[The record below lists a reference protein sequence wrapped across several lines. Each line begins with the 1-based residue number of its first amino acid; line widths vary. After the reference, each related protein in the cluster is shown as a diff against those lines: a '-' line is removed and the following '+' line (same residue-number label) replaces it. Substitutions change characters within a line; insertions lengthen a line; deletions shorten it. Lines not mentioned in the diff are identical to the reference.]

1 MKEGEVLTE
10 QLFQANNL
18 IYEHNLTYDNVKIEK
33 GKINFIVGE
42 SGSGKST
49 FLKLLNNSISPAS
62 GQLLYNGKPIE
73 EYDPIIL
80 RREVSLV
87 SQEPFLFD
95 ESILDNFKTFY
106 SLRQV
111 PMPKKEYISY
121 ITELCYVNVPLDQN
135 ASTLSGGERQRVY
148 ISIFLSLCPK
158 VILLDEPTSAL
169 DEKSS
174 RKVMK
179 NVINFCKEKDIDMVI
194 VSHDKSIVEEFCENK
209 VEIVK
214 ESSRWNP

>member
-1 MKEGEVLTE
+1 LAE

-18 IYEHNLTYDNVKIEK
+18 IYKYNLTYDNVKIEK
-33 GKINFIVGE
+33 DKINFIVGE

-49 FLKLLNNSISPAS
+49 FLKLLNNSISPVS
-62 GQLLYNGKPIE
+62 GQLLYNDKAIE
-73 EYDPIIL
+73 EYDPIAL

-106 SLRQV
+106 SLRQT
-111 PMPKKEYISY
+111 PMPEKEYISY

-169 DEKSS
+169 DEKSG

-179 NVINFCKEKDIDMVI
+179 NVINFCKEKNIDMVI
-194 VSHDKSIVEEFCENK
+194 VSHDKNIVEEFCENK

>member
-1 MKEGEVLTE
+1 MDEILFKANDLVYKE
-10 QLFQANNL
+10 NL
-18 IYEHNLTYDNVKIEK
+18 IYDNVKIER
-33 GKINFIVGE
+33 GKVNFIVGE

-49 FLKLLNNSISPAS
+49 FLKLLNNTISPVS
-62 GQLLYNGKPIE
+62 GELLYKGKRVE
-73 EYDPIIL
+73 EYNPIDL
-80 RREVSLV
+80 RQDISLV

-111 PMPKKEYISY
+111 SMPKEEYIRY
-121 ITELCYVNVPLDQN
+121 INDLCCVNVPLERN
-135 ASTLSGGERQRVY
+135 AATLSGGERQRVY

-169 DEKSS
+169 DEKNSH
-174 RKVMK
+174 KLMK
-179 NVINFCKEKDIDMVI
+179 NILNFCKEKNIDVVI

-209 VEIVK
+209 IEIVK
-214 ESSRWNP
+214 R

>member
-1 MKEGEVLTE
+1 MAE

-18 IYEHNLTYDNVKIEK
+18 IYKYNLTYDNVKIEK
-33 GKINFIVGE
+33 DKINFIVGE

-49 FLKLLNNSISPAS
+49 FLKLLNNSISPVS
-62 GQLLYNGKPIE
+62 GQLLYNGKAIE
-73 EYDPIIL
+73 EYDPIAL

-179 NVINFCKEKDIDMVI
+179 NVISFCKEKNIDMVI
-194 VSHDKSIVEEFCENK
+194 VSHDKNIVEEFCENK

-214 ESSRWNP
+214 ESSRWKT

>member
-1 MKEGEVLTE
+1 MAE

-18 IYEHNLTYDNVKIEK
+18 IYKYNLTYDNVRIEK
-33 GKINFIVGE
+33 DKINFIVGE

-62 GQLLYNGKPIE
+62 GELLYNGKPIE
-73 EYDPIIL
+73 EYDPIAL

-179 NVINFCKEKDIDMVI
+179 NVISFCKEKNIDMVI
-194 VSHDKSIVEEFCENK
+194 VSHDKNIVEEFCENK
-209 VEIVK
+209 VEIAK

>member
-1 MKEGEVLTE
+1 LAE

-18 IYEHNLTYDNVKIEK
+18 IYEYNLTYDNVRIEK
-33 GKINFIVGE
+33 DKINFIVGE

-49 FLKLLNNSISPAS
+49 FLKLLNNSISPVS
-62 GQLLYNGKPIE
+62 GQLLYNGKAIE
-73 EYDPIIL
+73 EYDPIAL

-121 ITELCYVNVPLDQN
+121 ITELCYVNVPLGQN

-179 NVINFCKEKDIDMVI
+179 NVINFCKEKNIDMVI
-194 VSHDKSIVEEFCENK
+194 VSHDKNIVEEFCENK
-209 VEIVK
+209 VEIAK

>member
-1 MKEGEVLTE
+1 LAE

-18 IYEHNLTYDNVKIEK
+18 IYKYNLTYDNVKIEK
-33 GKINFIVGE
+33 DKINFIVGE

-49 FLKLLNNSISPAS
+49 FLKLLNNSISPVS
-62 GQLLYNGKPIE
+62 GQLLYNGKVIE
-73 EYDPIIL
+73 EYDPIAL

-179 NVINFCKEKDIDMVI
+179 NVINFCKEKNIDMVI
-194 VSHDKSIVEEFCENK
+194 VSHDKNIVEEFCENK
-209 VEIVK
+209 VEIAK

>member
-1 MKEGEVLTE
+1 MAE

-18 IYEHNLTYDNVKIEK
+18 IYKYNLTYDNVRIEK
-33 GKINFIVGE
+33 DKINFIVGE

-49 FLKLLNNSISPAS
+49 FLKLLNNSISPVS
-62 GQLLYNGKPIE
+62 GQLLYNGKVIE
-73 EYDPIIL
+73 EYDPIAL

-106 SLRQV
+106 SLREV
-111 PMPKKEYISY
+111 PMPEKEYISY

-179 NVINFCKEKDIDMVI
+179 NVINFCKEKNIDMVI
-194 VSHDKSIVEEFCENK
+194 VSHDKNIVEEFCENK
-209 VEIVK
+209 VEMAK
-214 ESSRWNP
+214 ESSRWKT

>member
-1 MKEGEVLTE
+1 MAE

-18 IYEHNLTYDNVKIEK
+18 IYKYNLTYDNVRIEK
-33 GKINFIVGE
+33 DKINFIVGE

-49 FLKLLNNSISPAS
+49 FLKLLNNSISPVS
-62 GQLLYNGKPIE
+62 GQLLYNGKAIE
-73 EYDPIIL
+73 EYDPIAL

-174 RKVMK
+174 RKVIK
-179 NVINFCKEKDIDMVI
+179 NVINFCKEKNIDMVI
-194 VSHDKSIVEEFCENK
+194 VSHDRNIVEEFCENK
-209 VEIVK
+209 VEIAK